1 MALYDVIGR
10 DYNAHRAADPRI
22 VDSLVRLLDL
32 TPGAML
38 ADIGA
43 GTGNYANALAERGF
57 AVIAVEPSSE
67 MRGQAP
73 AHDRIDWR
81 AGVAEALPL
90 ADGAVDGLIVTLAL
104 HHFSS
109 LPAAAREFRRV
120 CRAGPAVI
128 FTIDPRRGEAGWF
141 GDYFAAL
148 SEKDFGLFPAI
159 DEVAATIAR
168 ETGWCCDVETFPLP
182 HDLADHNMNA
192 GWNRPEFYLDP
203 TMRANTSGFARA
215 RPEEVTEGL
224 DRLRDD
230 LETGAWDRRNGHLRT
245 RDAFDAGY
253 LFLTCRS

>member
-10 DYNAHRAADPRI
+10 DYTDHRAADRRI

-32 TPGAML
+32 TPGALL

-43 GTGNYANALAERGF
+43 GTGNYSNALAERGF

-73 AHDRIDWR
+73 AHDRVDWR

-120 CRAGPAVI
+120 CPAGPAVI
-128 FTIDPRRGEAGWF
+128 FTFDPRRGEVGWF
-141 GDYFAAL
+141 ADYFPTL
-148 SEKDFGLFPAI
+148 LQKDFGLFPAI

-168 ETGWCCDVETFPLP
+168 ETGWRCGFEAFPLP
-182 HDLADHNMNA
+182 HDLADRNMHA
-192 GWNRPEFYLDP
+192 GWNRPELYLDP

-224 DRLRDD
+224 ERLRDD
-230 LETGAWDRRNGHLRT
+230 LETGAWDRRHGHLRIQ
-245 RDAFDAGY
+245 DAFDAGF
-253 LFLTCRS
+253 LFLTCRA

>member
-1 MALYDVIGR
+1 MALYNVIGR
-10 DYNAHRAADPRI
+10 DYNAHRAADQRI
-22 VDSLVRLLDL
+22 VDTLVRLLGL
-32 TPGAML
+32 TPGAVL

-43 GTGNYANALAERGF
+43 GTGNYSNALAERGF

-73 AHDRIDWR
+73 SHDRVDWR
-81 AGVAEALPL
+81 PGVAEALPL
-90 ADGAVDGLIVTLAL
+90 AGGTVDGLIVTLAL

-120 CRAGPAVI
+120 CPAGPAVI

-141 GDYFAAL
+141 ADYFPAL
-148 SEKDFGLFPAI
+148 CEKDFGLFPAI

-168 ETGWCCDVETFPLP
+168 ETGWRCGIEAFALP
-182 HDLADHNMNA
+182 HDLADHNMYA

-203 TMRANTSGFARA
+203 TKRANTSGFARA

-245 RDAFDAGY
+245 QDAFDAGY